1 MTMSNRG
8 TSHRTMTNVL
18 LKKEY
23 PKEYTNTVS
32 TRVSNALL
40 VGEVIGQVVIGYG
53 QHTLKI

>member
-8 TSHRTMTNVL
+8 TPHRTMTNVL

-23 PKEYTNTVS
+23 PNEYTSTVS

-53 QHTLKI
+53 QHTTKS